1 MLATVTDLLVKAV
14 GFIGGA
20 IAVFGAI
27 QLGLGIKDG
36 AQGGGGQIA
45 AGLAMI
51 AGGGIIAA
59 AAILFGTLDTSWAN

>member
-1 MLATVTDLLVKAV
+1 MRAPVTDLLVKAV

-36 AQGGGGQIA
+36 ALGGGGQIA
-45 AGLAMI
+45 AGMAMI

>member
-36 AQGGGGQIA
+36 AQGGGQIA

>member
-36 AQGGGGQIA
+36 AQ
-45 AGLAMI
+45 